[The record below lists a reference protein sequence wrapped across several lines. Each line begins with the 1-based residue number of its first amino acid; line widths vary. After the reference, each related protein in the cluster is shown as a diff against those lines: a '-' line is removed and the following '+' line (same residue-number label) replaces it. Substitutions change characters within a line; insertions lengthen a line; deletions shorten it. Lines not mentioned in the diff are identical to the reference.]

1 MYVRSLLVCSL
12 IHTFVGL
19 ASAAEVRGRVEDN
32 SGAAIAGANI
42 IVACPN
48 DARTT
53 MSDAAG
59 RFEIQGLPRTRC
71 TVAGSHVNFAS
82 TMVEV
87 DLASA
92 DRANTRLVLPI
103 QTLDAGVV
111 VTTAG
116 GIRETLTDVPS
127 GVSIITG
134 RDFAMRPYQVLPQ
147 VLREEPG
154 VLVQQT
160 TAAAGSP
167 IIRGFTG
174 QSNIYL
180 VDGVRL
186 NTSMWRSGPAQYMA
200 WLSSANVDRLELVR
214 GPMSVQYG
222 SDALGGAVNVIAAR
236 PAFSASGVRF
246 GGQADVMAASSDSS
260 AGLDGTFT
268 VRAPR
273 AALSV
278 GGGRKNVG
286 DLRPG
291 GGKDSHAAVARFL
304 GLDSSTLYD
313 RLPGTGYEQ
322 WNTQAIGQ
330 ARIGLTGILSGSYRR
345 ERQSGISRYDR
356 IEGGEGL
363 FRSEITPQEFDFGV
377 LRYEQAALPI
387 VGSIRATFSYNRQ
400 LDGTTE
406 QARPL
411 ATSAINSDE
420 TGVTALGYQVQATQ
434 RLSDHVVTYG
444 VELYDETIDASR
456 SSQVGATITPVRP
469 LIPDGTTYRS
479 TGVFAQV
486 SSRELFDRVS
496 LRGGVRF
503 NTYNYQTKANSAF
516 AIAAED
522 VDFDALTFN
531 GAATVNIGRGLKA
544 VFTAGRGFRAANASD
559 LGSVGV
565 SGGGGFE
572 ISPSTAK
579 DLGAFV
585 GTTDA
590 TDAVSTGVLAGGL
603 KPESEMAY
611 EAGLRFANSRVNV
624 SATFFDLELKDA
636 IARRALIFPTNVVG
650 LTISGRTIDRQDAA
664 GRAYIAIDARPIGTR
679 ANSSKGRILGVDV
692 DALARLAP
700 RWTARAW
707 FSMANG
713 RDIAAD
719 TYIRRMN
726 PPMGGATVSW
736 DGPRHL
742 RVEGTM
748 AFARAQTRLVTGDL
762 TDARIGGR
770 RTNAQIAS
778 YFNGTATDTGLV
790 SGGILLATGETL
802 AQVQTR
808 LNGSTAS
815 SAFSHLF
822 GEAPGYVT
830 VGARALYPLS
840 SHVDLVLIGE
850 NLTDKNYRLI
860 GSGVDSAGRNAQ
872 VRLRVRW

>member
-1 MYVRSLLVCSL
+1 VYVRPLVVCSFLLL
-12 IHTFVGL
+12 IAT
-19 ASAAEVRGRVEDN
+19 SAFATDLRGRVEDN
-32 SGAAIAGANI
+32 SGAAIAGANVV
-42 IVACPN
+42 VACPN

-53 MSDAAG
+53 VSDAAG

-71 TVAGSHVNFAS
+71 TVAGSHANFAT
-82 TMVEV
+82 TMIEV
-87 DLASA
+87 DMTN

-103 QTLDAGVV
+103 QTLDSAVV
-111 VTTAG
+111 VTTSG
-116 GIRETLTDVPS
+116 GIRETASDVPS
-127 GVSIITG
+127 AVSVIGG
-134 RDFAMRPYQVLPQ
+134 RELAMRPYQVLPQ

-154 VLVQQT
+154 VVVQQT

-174 QSNIYL
+174 QSNVYL

-186 NTSMWRSGPAQYMA
+186 NTSMWRSGPVQYFA
-200 WLSSANVDRLELVR
+200 WLSPANVDRLELVR

-222 SDALGGAVNVIAAR
+222 SDALGGAVNVIPTR

-246 GGQADVMAASSDSS
+246 GGQLDAMAASSDSS
-260 AGLDGTFT
+260 GGVDGTFT

-273 AALSV
+273 VALAI
-278 GGGRKNVG
+278 GGGRKSVG

-291 GGKDSHAAVARFL
+291 GGKDSHAAVTRFL
-304 GLDSSTLYD
+304 GIDNAALYD
-313 RLPGTGYEQ
+313 KLPSTGYDH
-322 WNTQAIGQ
+322 WNTQAIAQ
-330 ARIGLTGILSGSYRR
+330 ARVGATGIVSGFYRSD
-345 ERQSGISRYDR
+345 RQSGISRYDR
-356 IEGGEGL
+356 INGGEGL
-363 FRSEITPQEFDFGV
+363 YRSEITPQEFDLGV
-377 LRYEQAALPI
+377 LRYEHAALPW
-387 VGSIRATFSYNRQ
+387 VGSLRATFSYNRQ
-400 LDGTTE
+400 LDGTIE

-411 ATSAINSDE
+411 ATSAINADE

-434 RLSDHVVTYG
+434 RFAGNVVTVG
-444 VELYDETIDASR
+444 IERFNESIDATR
-456 SSQVGATITPVRP
+456 TSQVGSTITPVRP
-469 LIPDGTTYRS
+469 LIPDGTTYSS
-479 TGVFAQV
+479 TGLFAQA
-486 SSRELFDRVS
+486 SSREWFDRVN

-503 NTYNYQTKANSAF
+503 NTYNYTTEANAGF

-531 GAATVNIGRGLKA
+531 GAATINLVKGLKA
-544 VFTAGRGFRAANASD
+544 VFSASRGFRAANAAD

-579 DLGAFV
+579 ELGAFI

-603 KPESEMAY
+603 KPESELAY
-611 EAGLRFANSRVNV
+611 EAGLRFANPRVNL

-636 IARRALIFPTNVVG
+636 ISRRALIFPTNVVG

-664 GRAYIAIDARPIGTR
+664 GRAFIAIDARPIGTR
-679 ANSSKGRILGVDV
+679 ANSSKGRIRGVDV
-692 DALARLAP
+692 DGIVQFAP

-707 FSMANG
+707 FSIANG
-713 RDIAAD
+713 KDLAAN

-726 PPMGGATVSW
+726 PPMGGATLSW
-736 DGPRHL
+736 DAPYRL

-748 AFARAQTRLVTGDL
+748 SFARAQTRLVTGDF

-778 YFNGTATDTGLV
+778 YFNGTATDLGLV
-790 SGGILLATGETL
+790 SGGILQATGETL

-808 LNGSTAS
+808 LTGSTTS
-815 SAFSHLF
+815 SAFSNLF
-822 GEAPGYVT
+822 AEAPGYVT
-830 VGARALYPLS
+830 VGARAMYPLS
-840 SHVDLVLIGE
+840 SRVDLIVIAE
-850 NLTDKNYRLI
+850 NLTDKNYRVI
-860 GSGVDSAGRNAQ
+860 GSGVDAAGRNAQ
-872 VRLRVRW
+872 VRLRVRF